1 MSRIIVELA
10 DPTCDRDLRKIY
22 SENEMEGNIAV
33 SFQREPSY
41 FHASSVQAPFT
52 QVCVARDKENN
63 KIMAVVSRAVRTGF
77 INGEPQNVGYL
88 ADLRLDPKYRGSF
101 TLPRGYQFVE
111 KLHKDGM
118 ANIYFAVIT
127 EGNHRA
133 LNTLTAN
140 RPRVPQFK
148 DLGRLL
154 SPAINLLRPKPP
166 LSGDFEIINGSKEI
180 LPDILNCLN
189 RNMSRRQFAPN
200 FKDEHFL
207 DVPWNESKWLR
218 DFDVHDF
225 YVARR
230 SGRVIGIVGKWDQSA
245 YKQTVVTRYS
255 GMLRYLR
262 PLFNFAGS
270 LLGFARYPDPGLPLK
285 YFYASFIAI
294 DNDDV
299 FVLRSLLRRIYNDH
313 VGSSYNYFLVGL
325 HELDPLV
332 SALSD
337 FRLTP
342 FTARIFAV
350 CFQDDVETFHQLDG
364 RVPHVELA
372 LL

>member
-1 MSRIIVELA
+1 MSRIVVGLA
-10 DPTCDRDLRKIY
+10 DQACDGDLREIY
-22 SENEMEGNIAV
+22 SKNEMEGDIAV

-52 QVCVARDKENN
+52 QVCVARDKEND
-63 KIMAVVSRAVRTGF
+63 KIVAVVSRAVRAGF
-77 INGEPQNVGYL
+77 INGLRQNVGYL
-88 ADLRLDPKYRGSF
+88 ADLRLDPNYRGGF
-101 TLPRGYQFVE
+101 VLPRGFQFVG

-133 LNTLTAN
+133 LNTLTEN
-140 RPRVPQFK
+140 RPGVPQFK

-154 SPAINLLRPKPP
+154 SPAVNLLRPKPP
-166 LSGDFEIINGSKEI
+166 LFGDFEIIKGSREI
-180 LPDILNCLN
+180 LPEILDCLN

-207 DVPWNESKWLR
+207 DVTWTDSKWLR

-230 SGRVIGIVGKWDQSA
+230 SGRVIGVIGKWDQSA

-255 GMLRYLR
+255 GILRYLR

-285 YFYASFIAI
+285 YFHASFMAI

-325 HELDPLV
+325 HERDPLV

-342 FTARIFAV
+342 FSARIFAV
-350 CFQDDVETFHQLDG
+350 CFQDDVGIFQQLDD